1 MGDEEKDQEFFFLF
15 FVLFV
20 SSWLIPSLCA
30 SAVHLCSIR
39 GWDVAEYVTVAQ
51 VGEIPDGG
59 RKVVEVGE
67 TYVLIAN
74 VEGEYRAIEDV
85 CTHDGNEL
93 SDGVIEG
100 HTIECSRHGAIFD
113 LRTGRGTFPAV
124 MPVATYPVR
133 IEGDAVQIEVDDA
146 E

>member
-1 MGDEEKDQEFFFLF
+1 MANY
-15 FVLFV
+15 
-20 SSWLIPSLCA
+20 I
-30 SAVHLCSIR
+30 
-39 GWDVAEYVTVAQ
+39 TVAQ

-100 HTIECSRHGAIFD
+100 HTIECSRHGAIFN

-124 MPVATYPVR
+124 VAVATYPVR
-133 IEGDAVQIEVDDA
+133 IEGDTVQIAVDD
-146 E
+146 EE

>member
-1 MGDEEKDQEFFFLF
+1 MANF
-15 FVLFV
+15 
-20 SSWLIPSLCA
+20 
-30 SAVHLCSIR
+30 
-39 GWDVAEYVTVAQ
+39 VTVAR

-59 RKVVEVGE
+59 RKVVAVGE

-74 VEGEYRAIEDV
+74 IGGDYFAIEDV

-93 SDGVIEG
+93 SDGLIEG

-133 IEGDAVQIEVDDA
+133 IEGDEVQIEA
-146 E
+146 GE

>member
-1 MGDEEKDQEFFFLF
+1 MAK
-15 FVLFV
+15 
-20 SSWLIPSLCA
+20 
-30 SAVHLCSIR
+30 
-39 GWDVAEYVTVAQ
+39 YVTVAQ

-59 RKVVEVGE
+59 RKIVEVDE
-67 TYVLIAN
+67 TYILIAN

-124 MPVATYPVR
+124 LPVATYPVR
-133 IEGDAVQIEVDDA
+133 VEGDTVQIEVDDA
-146 E
+146 G

>member
-1 MGDEEKDQEFFFLF
+1 M
-15 FVLFV
+15 VNY
-20 SSWLIPSLCA
+20 I
-30 SAVHLCSIR
+30 
-39 GWDVAEYVTVAQ
+39 TVAQ
-51 VGEIPDGG
+51 VGEIPEGG

-124 MPVATYPVR
+124 IPVATYPIR

>member
-1 MGDEEKDQEFFFLF
+1 M
-15 FVLFV
+15 
-20 SSWLIPSLCA
+20 A
-30 SAVHLCSIR
+30 
-39 GWDVAEYVTVAQ
+39 YVTVAR
-51 VGEIPDGG
+51 VDEIPDGV

-67 TYVLIAN
+67 TYVLVVNIG
-74 VEGEYRAIEDV
+74 GELFAIEDV

-93 SDGVIEG
+93 SDGLIED
-100 HTIECSRHGAIFD
+100 HTIECTRHGAIFD

-133 IEGDAVQIEVDDA
+133 VEGDEVQIEVG

>member
-1 MGDEEKDQEFFFLF
+1 MAK
-15 FVLFV
+15 
-20 SSWLIPSLCA
+20 
-30 SAVHLCSIR
+30 
-39 GWDVAEYVTVAQ
+39 YVTVAQ
-51 VGEIPDGG
+51 MGEIPDGG
-59 RKVVEVGE
+59 RKIVEVGE
-67 TYVLIAN
+67 TSVLIAN

-133 IEGDAVQIEVDDA
+133 IAGDDVQIEVG
-146 E
+146 ETE

>member
-1 MGDEEKDQEFFFLF
+1 M
-15 FVLFV
+15 
-20 SSWLIPSLCA
+20 A
-30 SAVHLCSIR
+30 N
-39 GWDVAEYVTVAQ
+39 YVTVAQ

-74 VEGEYRAIEDV
+74 IDGELLAIEDI

-100 HTIECSRHGAIFD
+100 HVIECSRHGARFD

-124 MPVATYPVR
+124 TPVATYPVH
-133 IEGDAVQIEVDDA
+133 IDGNDVQIEMD

>member
-1 MGDEEKDQEFFFLF
+1 M
-15 FVLFV
+15 
-20 SSWLIPSLCA
+20 A
-30 SAVHLCSIR
+30 
-39 GWDVAEYVTVAQ
+39 YVTVAQ
-51 VGEIPDGG
+51 VGEIADGE

-67 TYVLIAN
+67 TYVLIVN
-74 VEGEYRAIEDV
+74 IGGEYFAIEDV

-93 SDGVIEG
+93 SDGLIED

-124 MPVATYPVR
+124 MPVATYPIRV
-133 IEGDAVQIEVDDA
+133 EGDEVQIEVS